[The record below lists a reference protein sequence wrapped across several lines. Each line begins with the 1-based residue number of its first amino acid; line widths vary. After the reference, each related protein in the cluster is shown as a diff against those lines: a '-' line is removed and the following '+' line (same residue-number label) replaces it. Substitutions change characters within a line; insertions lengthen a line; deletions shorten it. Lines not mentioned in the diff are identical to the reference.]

1 MGTST
6 ITSSKTARDI
16 GVMLNDQLNFSDHIS
31 KTARSFIFALF
42 NIKKRSGPFFQNML
56 QNSLF
61 KLLFCPDWTIAQSNR
76 SWLVFQTVLSNL

>member
-1 MGTST
+1 
-6 ITSSKTARDI
+6 
-16 GVMLNDQLNFSDHIS
+16 MLNDQLNLSDHIA

-61 KLLFCPDWTIAQSNR
+61 KLLFCPDWTIAKVIGLGWSSR
-76 SWLVFQTVLSNL
+76 LFYQTFRINPERDRKINLS